1 MYFSCIVGIHKLEAY
16 PLRWIMAV
24 LFYFMHLAFLLRTA
38 LILCFLMVNA
48 KDVSLLLLLQ
58 KENPV
63 LTSNVLATS
72 VHPLLRHFLL
82 V

>member
-1 MYFSCIVGIHKLEAY
+1 M
-16 PLRWIMAV
+16 RWIMAV